1 MRARYSADIAGT
13 IASITSAVSAGV
25 GDAVVVSGVAAA
37 SIGTATGSTAGTAA
51 VLPQL
56 GHLTSHTNRNHYAG
70 VGGVREEGRLVF
82 LKQHHFLLARGC
94 PGAVSRRQSIPGGG
108 GVLSHTTT
116 PAMAKLNT
124 LPLLSGIIYHFSPST
139 AKLAASLAAYLPI
152 F

>member
-56 GHLTSHTNRNHYAG
+56 GHLTSHTFA
-70 VGGVREEGRLVF
+70 
-82 LKQHHFLLARGC
+82 
-94 PGAVSRRQSIPGGG
+94 PGGAR
-108 GVLSHTTT
+108 VLIGQ
-116 PAMAKLNT
+116 ALDQ
-124 LPLLSGIIYHFSPST
+124 
-139 AKLAASLAAYLPI
+139 
-152 F
+152 